1 MYLSNIDCR
10 VEWFSNIHDDVSPDD
25 VMVAGQAVDLDDGA
39 GGPVGEV
46 AERLAAVRLEA
57 GNRFWLII
65 AIWGNVV
72 SVLIETSQSTD
83 H

>member
-1 MYLSNIDCR
+1 MNKVNIFFTLSSLLSLYCSDVQAVYLSNIDCR
-10 VEWFSNIHDDVSPDD
+10 VEGFSNIHDDVSPDD

-57 GNRFWLII
+57 GNRF
-65 AIWGNVV
+65 
-72 SVLIETSQSTD
+72 
-83 H
+83 

>member
-46 AERLAAVRLEA
+46 AERLAAVGLEA
-57 GNRFWLII
+57 GNRFWFII
-65 AIWGNVV
+65 AIWGTVENV
-72 SVLIETSQSTD
+72 SNGTSQSTD